1 MNLKKAIRYLLAT
14 VVIGVEIDNRFCYIT
29 TKIYKRAKVIETQ
42 TKTFK
47 TNPGELPMS
56 AVRYINSIRFKKPFT
71 YISSLSTSIIQGV
84 MDTANEDD
92 FIKYGVNVSDIE
104 SKRIDDW
111 FVYCSKEGIAETRKQ
126 FLKVGVDF
134 VISPFALLYSLIK
147 NTVEDTCNLYILF
160 QKSNITMMVAKGK
173 NEILFGAYY
182 ILESKINLRDNTA
195 KKHLSEDLDDIDESD
210 VTNDI
215 NHKLYSLGDLDL
227 ADESDSDEELIEF
240 LKDESD
246 DSIEESIEESIND
259 NHQESFDDFSRVSY
273 AAKFIQSAVS
283 EFYNNK
289 IYKSDFITQIILF
302 NPHKIDKEVLKHIA
316 NVTML
321 DLDVRA
327 CNISDILSNLG
338 YESYKF
344 FEEKEMI

>member
-29 TKIYKRAKVIETQ
+29 TKIYKRAKVVETQ

-84 MDTANEDD
+84 MDTTNEYD

-111 FVYCSKEGIAETRKQ
+111 FVYCSKEGIAETKKQ

-147 NTVEDTCNLYILF
+147 NNVEDTCNLYILF

-215 NHKLYSLGDLDL
+215 NHELYNLGDLDL

-246 DSIEESIEESIND
+246 DTSEESISG

-302 NPHKIDKEVLKHIA
+302 NPHEIDKEVLKHIA

-321 DLDVRA
+321 DLDVQA
-327 CNISDILSNLG
+327 CNVSDILSKLG